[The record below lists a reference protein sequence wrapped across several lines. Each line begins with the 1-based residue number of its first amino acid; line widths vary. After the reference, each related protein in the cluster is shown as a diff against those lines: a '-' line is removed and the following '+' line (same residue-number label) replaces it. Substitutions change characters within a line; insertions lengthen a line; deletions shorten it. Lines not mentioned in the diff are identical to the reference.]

1 MTELVSLV
9 SRRIK
14 FLWTLKRF
22 SKNIVKT
29 FVAINM
35 KNIQKPHHVVNVWC
49 KYFFLEDITLHLPLF
64 PFILATHARCFIEQK
79 NGQSSCGTPQSQTV
93 VVRVVMVLSTKLI
106 LSLTLST
113 LRMNVK
119 QQRLQSAGFY
129 QVNKLKLGG
138 GGVQG
143 QG

>member
-35 KNIQKPHHVVNVWC
+35 KNTEKRHHVVNV
-49 KYFFLEDITLHLPLF
+49 
-64 PFILATHARCFIEQK
+64 
-79 NGQSSCGTPQSQTV
+79 
-93 VVRVVMVLSTKLI
+93 
-106 LSLTLST
+106 
-113 LRMNVK
+113 
-119 QQRLQSAGFY
+119 
-129 QVNKLKLGG
+129 
-138 GGVQG
+138 
-143 QG
+143 